1 MRSLV
6 FRNEKT
12 DKEIRDEKK
21 RDKRLLLKD
30 EVDDSLSMFSKSN

>member
-12 DKEIRDEKK
+12 DKEISDEKK
-21 RDKRLLLKD
+21 RDKRLLQKD
-30 EVDDSLSMFSKSN
+30 EVENSQSMLSKSN